1 MKNSFFLKIL
11 KFQHNFC
18 CFELLWFIL
27 DPVVQKLV
35 IVNKQQNINVNKK
48 FCLHFLKIKVG
59 FFSLSA
65 QTLSKEAKM
74 GEMHREMPKLANC
87 DM

>member
-1 MKNSFFLKIL
+1 MVYSRPSSSKVSY
-11 KFQHNFC
+11 C
-18 CFELLWFIL
+18 
-27 DPVVQKLV
+27 
-35 IVNKQQNINVNKK
+35 KQTAKYKCKQKK